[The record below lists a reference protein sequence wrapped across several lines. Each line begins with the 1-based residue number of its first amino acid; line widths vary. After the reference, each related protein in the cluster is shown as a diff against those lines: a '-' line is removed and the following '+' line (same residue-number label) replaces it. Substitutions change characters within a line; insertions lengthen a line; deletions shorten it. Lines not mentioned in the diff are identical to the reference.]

1 MHLFDMGSPGLGE
14 GSYPYDMGEV
24 PKREREFAS
33 EQAHPSL
40 SQVKSSQSLSV
51 KTRKKGTLEI
61 KLGRPLVPQSR
72 LSTLGH
78 QKRRESSSWISAD
91 TSAKK
96 VLLCDL
102 CAIFYRCFDS

>member
-1 MHLFDMGSPGLGE
+1 MPRRRSPKTLA
-14 GSYPYDMGEV
+14 SDEV
-24 PKREREFAS
+24 HEKIKS
-33 EQAHPSL
+33 WKS
-40 SQVKSSQSLSV
+40 SQVKEKRDIGVNRL
-51 KTRKKGTLEI
+51 L
-61 KLGRPLVPQSR
+61 KLGRPLIAEGFHKVTESR